1 MPAKCGN
8 CGGKHPATMAKCSKQ
23 REAREEWRKRW
34 SGAQNREISADIQD
48 SQEQQAPVDTQT
60 LQAIVSASPPE
71 ERQSQEEEGEDTEMG
86 QGDVEM
92 SQEGAEIG
100 QEDVEI
106 GDDNPSTV
114 VLGSETEYSEEE
126 CY

>member
-1 MPAKCGN
+1 
-8 CGGKHPATMAKCSKQ
+8 
-23 REAREEWRKRW
+23 
-34 SGAQNREISADIQD
+34 
-48 SQEQQAPVDTQT
+48 
-60 LQAIVSASPPE
+60 
-71 ERQSQEEEGEDTEMG
+71 MG

-92 SQEGAEIG
+92 SQEGA
-100 QEDVEI
+100 EI